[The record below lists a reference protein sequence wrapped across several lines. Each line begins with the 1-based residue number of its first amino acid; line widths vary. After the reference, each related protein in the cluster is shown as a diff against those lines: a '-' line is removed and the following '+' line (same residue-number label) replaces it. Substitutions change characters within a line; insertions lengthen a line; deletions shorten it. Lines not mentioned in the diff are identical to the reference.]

1 MLKRVLII
9 TVIFLILLLGWVLVN
24 YVKDRLSPVAD
35 SGRAIGSSGRLF
47 FGVPEEFLRR
57 LSFTDTKAPARVD
70 MKDLGEISPVVG
82 LVEIEKKPAS
92 LRTGALEEEYLVLYA
107 KPSNAQAINI
117 SNWSLQSMV
126 SDEWIG
132 LPQGVEVFA
141 VGEVN
146 ELQDIY
152 LRPGERAIVATR
164 RSPVGL
170 SFRVNRCSGF
180 LEDTQDF
187 HPPISTRCI
196 VPEELLPATVENIR
210 TYGDACIT
218 FAHNLPS
225 CTYVTSDTRGVD
237 ALSQACRD
245 RLEPRLTQNY
255 CASTHARDADFYA
268 PREWR
273 IFLNQDK
280 TLWREDY
287 EVVRLMDE
295 EHRTIDVINY

>member
-1 MLKRVLII
+1 MLKRVLVI
-9 TVIFLILLLGWVLVN
+9 TGIFLVILLGWVLLTAVKN
-24 YVKDRLSPVAD
+24 YITPTSNPERT
-35 SGRAIGSSGRLF
+35 IGSRDGFF
-47 FGVPEEFLRR
+47 FGVPDDFLRR
-57 LSFTDTKAPARVD
+57 LSFTDTRAPARVD
-70 MKDLGEISPVVG
+70 MEALGELSPIVG

-92 LRTGALEEEYLVLYA
+92 LRTNDLKAEYLVLYA
-107 KPSNAQAINI
+107 NPNNARPINI

-152 LRPGERAIVATR
+152 LRPGERAIIATR

-170 SFRVNRCSGF
+170 SFHVNRCSGF

-187 HPPISTRCI
+187 QPPLRTRCI
-196 VPEELLPATVENIR
+196 VPTELLPATVENIR
-210 TYGDACIT
+210 TYGDECVT
-218 FAHNLPS
+218 FTHNLRS
-225 CTYVTSDTRGVD
+225 CTYVTADTRGVD
-237 ALSQACRD
+237 TLSQACRD
-245 RLEPRLTQNY
+245 RIQPRLTQNY
-255 CASTHARDADFYA
+255 CTSIHASDADFYA

-273 IFLNQDK
+273 IFLNQDAP
-280 TLWREDY
+280 LWREDY
-287 EVVRLMDE
+287 EVVRLLDE